1 IVLLIEIEKTVAEGA
16 GAAGLAAVLAH
27 PERFAGRKLGL
38 VLCGGNIDTRV
49 LSSVLL
55 RGLAR
60 DGRLLRLS
68 IDIPDRPG
76 ALADLAGRI
85 GSAGGN
91 IVEVEHQRTFTERS
105 ARAVTVET
113 TIEVVDAAHGEK
125 LVAALEAAGL
135 TVQRGAA

>member
-1 IVLLIEIEKTVAEGA
+1 
-16 GAAGLAAVLAH
+16 VLAH
-27 PERFAGRKLGL
+27 PERFKGRKLGL

-68 IDIPDRPG
+68 IVIPDRPG
-76 ALADLAGRI
+76 ALADIAGRI
-85 GSAGGN
+85 GLAGGN

-105 ARAVTVET
+105 ARSVTVEA
-113 TIEVVDAAHGEK
+113 TIEVVDAAHGDK
-125 LVAALEAAGL
+125 LIASLESAGL
-135 TVQRGAA
+135 TVNRGAA